1 MSEYLNQFYNLWILT
16 NLIKVKGTYFIGNFL
31 NGNTRDVDRIIET
44 EGNVISHIYQHIS
57 NLVGEPSH
65 IIDNI
70 YLGSAFNVS
79 SLEGLNK
86 FGIEKIL
93 NVTKEIPCMFPDS
106 FEYKSIMVKDTRD
119 SFLANHL
126 DEAYQFLTEDPTK
139 QVIVHCYMG
148 SSRSATIVIYY
159 LMKKYK
165 KSYREALKFVK
176 EKRSCV
182 NLNQNF
188 ARELENFGDGD
199 DDDDNINGI

>member
-86 FGIEKIL
+86 FGIETFTGSKGL
-93 NVTKEIPCMFPDS
+93 FV
-106 FEYKSIMVKDTRD
+106 
-119 SFLANHL
+119 LANTSGYHRKGAHNSDKPRIIL
-126 DEAYQFLTEDPTK
+126 ACGVERKGVLSK
-139 QVIVHCYMG
+139 LVHNLYSM
-148 SSRSATIVIYY
+148 
-159 LMKKYK
+159 
-165 KSYREALKFVK
+165 LKLK
-176 EKRSCV
+176 AIKISK
-182 NLNQNF
+182 
-188 ARELENFGDGD
+188 
-199 DDDDNINGI
+199 